1 MNTPQQKQKKS
12 LLNILKF
19 SIASLSITS
28 LIGLWNLFSREE
40 SNNAIIPEQNTEDD
54 FLNSPLPTLVPSVL
68 DEPASDSSV
77 QQIQEIEPEK
87 VQPTEEPVIERVV
100 IGSSGGSGG
109 GAPAAKT
116 SSSR

>member
-1 MNTPQQKQKKS
+1 MNTPQIKQKKN

-40 SNNAIIPEQNTEDD
+40 SNNAITPEQNKDNN
-54 FLNSPLPTLVPSVL
+54 FLNSPLPTLIPSVL
-68 DEPASDSSV
+68 DESASDLNV
-77 QQIQEIEPEK
+77 QQIEEIEPEK